1 MIGKAVATPG
11 RRADSEKYRIRRVN
25 GRCRFGRKGQSTG
38 FDIGCN
44 ERVQAGFED
53 RDLSVLELPD
63 LRCIPIDTGYEV
75 PEIRKT
81 GAGHEPDVAGTDHCY
96 SHEMLPGGLP
106 LATFCT
112 RSNANFLRRYGA
124 RDRRIRSL
132 PSATN
137 CKPTSFATAS
147 SALRGALTPKSGPG

>member
-1 MIGKAVATPG
+1 PPG
-11 RRADSEKYRIRRVN
+11 RRADSEKYRIRRAN

-96 SHEMLPGGLP
+96 SHEMLSVDFQ
-106 LATFCT
+106 LA
-112 RSNANFLRRYGA
+112 SFLTCSKAYFIRCLGV
-124 RDRRIRSL
+124 RDRL
-132 PSATN
+132 H
-137 CKPTSFATAS
+137 
-147 SALRGALTPKSGPG
+147 